1 MANKKVYIAYTGGT
15 IGMKPSDKGFVP
27 EPGYFTEVIHN
38 LPKLLGSHQSS
49 LPDITVNEYDNLI
62 DSSDITP
69 EDWYRISQDIE
80 SKYQDYDGFV
90 VLHGTDTMA
99 YTASALSFML
109 QDLSKPVVVT
119 GSQIPWSQI
128 RTDARDNLITSLML
142 ASQYDI
148 PEVAVFFHD
157 KLYRGNRVR
166 KIDANGF
173 HAFESPNFP
182 PLADIGTTF
191 DINQDLLLK
200 DPEKMLSVQ
209 KITSPKVAILTLF
222 PGFQSDMLESLL
234 QTSIKGLVLMTYGT
248 GNAPAKDKKL
258 LKLLERA
265 NRQGIVI
272 VNCTQCYRGSVNMTG
287 YANGQELLDVG
298 VISGS
303 DMTPEATLTKLSYLL
318 SCHYTTEEIKQK
330 MQTNLRGELSD

>member
-1 MANKKVYIAYTGGT
+1 MNKKVYIAYTGGT
-15 IGMKPSDKGFVP
+15 IGMKPSGKGFIP
-27 EPGYFTEVIHN
+27 EPGYFTEIVNN
-38 LPKLLGSHQSS
+38 LPKLFSAHSAS
-49 LPDITVNEYDNLI
+49 LPQVEVNEYQNLI
-62 DSSDITP
+62 DSSDMTP
-69 EDWYRISQDIE
+69 DYWYKISQDIE

-109 QDLSKPVVVT
+109 QDLSKPVIVT

-148 PEVAVFFHD
+148 PEVGVFFHD

-166 KIDANGF
+166 KVDANDF

-182 PLADIGTTF
+182 PLAEIGTQF
-191 DINQDLLLK
+191 DINHDLLLK

-209 KITSPKVAILTLF
+209 KISPPKVAILTLF
-222 PGFQSDMLESLL
+222 PGFESEMLATLL
-234 QTSIKGLVLMTYGT
+234 DTPIQGLVLMTYGT
-248 GNAPAKDKKL
+248 GNAPSKDKKL
-258 LKLLERA
+258 LSLLKKATE
-265 NRQGIVI
+265 QGVVI
-272 VNCTQCYRGSVNMTG
+272 VNCTQCYQGSVNMTG
-287 YANGQELLDVG
+287 YANGQTLLDAG
-298 VISGS
+298 VVSGF

-318 SCHYTTEEIKQK
+318 SCNYKTEEIKQK
-330 MQTNLRGELSD
+330 MQTNLRGELTN